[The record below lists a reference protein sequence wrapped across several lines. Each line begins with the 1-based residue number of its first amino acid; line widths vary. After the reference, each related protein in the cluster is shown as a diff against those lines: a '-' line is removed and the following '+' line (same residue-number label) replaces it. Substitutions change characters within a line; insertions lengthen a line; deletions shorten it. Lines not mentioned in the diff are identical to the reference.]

1 MGKIHKAL
9 EKSKKEHRGKTKSGS
24 FATGGPGIPPDG
36 GIRPEAG
43 ERKATPAASRP
54 NSQKFGLGTIH
65 DKQLHDPA
73 ESGALNFIENKNE
86 FQQEIKDTSVRNKS
100 LSDSIPP
107 VEPHELK
114 IKKNEDDFES
124 SKIESL
130 QKSIDTKN
138 TLDQK
143 EIISVDARSIKTEP
157 PVSGEKISFTAKPE
171 TEKKYISVYD
181 PINSSPTINET
192 SDNKGNFI
200 NKKGALNVFDREFE
214 VKTAPGSVGK
224 DNLANADSDSTDY
237 NGVDSKLVAL
247 TKPRSYEAE
256 QFKILRTNLLFPE
269 SGKAARSIL
278 ITSAAPGDGKS
289 FVAANLAVSLAIR
302 RDRKVM
308 LIDADVR
315 RSEIHNIFGL
325 NRTDKGICDFLS
337 NQMPLTSLLVKT
349 SLKNLLILP
358 AGKRI
363 RNPSELQSLERLPML
378 IDELAIHFSDY
389 FIVIDSPPPK
399 LASETGVL
407 ARLVD
412 SIVVIVK
419 AGVTKREYI
428 EETIDLLEKEK
439 ITGIVFN
446 WHDYGMFD
454 YKKYVKN
461 REYYS

>member
-9 EKSKKEHRGKTKSGS
+9 EKSKKEHRSKTKSGS
-24 FATGGPGIPPDG
+24 LATGGPGTPPDG

-43 ERKATPAASRP
+43 ERKASPAASRP
-54 NSQKFGLGTIH
+54 NSQKFDLGTIH
-65 DKQLHDPA
+65 DELLHDPA
-73 ESGALNFIENKNE
+73 ESGASNFIENQNQ
-86 FQQEIKDTSVRNKS
+86 FQKENKDTSVRKKS
-100 LSDSIPP
+100 PSVSIPT

-114 IKKNEDDFES
+114 TKKNEDDFES
-124 SKIESL
+124 SKIESV
-130 QKSIDTKN
+130 QKSIDTKD

-143 EIISVDARSIKTEP
+143 KNISVDARSIKTES
-157 PVSGEKISFTAKPE
+157 PVSGKKRSFTAKPE

-214 VKTAPGSVGK
+214 VKTADGIVGN
-224 DNLANADSDSTDY
+224 DNFASADSDSIDY
-237 NGVDSKLVAL
+237 NGVDSRLVAL
-247 TKPRSYEAE
+247 SKPRSYEAE

-289 FVAANLAVSLAIR
+289 FVAANLAVSLALR

-325 NRTDKGICDFLS
+325 YRSDKGICDFLS
-337 NQMPLTSLLVKT
+337 NRMPLTSLLVRT
-349 SLKNLLILP
+349 PLKNLLILP

-363 RNPSELQSLERLPML
+363 KNPSELQSLEKLPKL
-378 IDELAIHFSDY
+378 IEELAIHFSDY